1 MSQTGL
7 PAKRY
12 RGSGLILSCFS
23 FLNPC
28 RMPVQARQNQT
39 FCPSHTFS
47 SHRAKL
53 IPCWAALPP
62 APGPYKQIQFKVQP
76 TLLETVTEVKKAE
89 QE

>member
-12 RGSGLILSCFS
+12 RGSGLILSRFS

-28 RMPVQARQNQT
+28 RMPARARQNQT
-39 FCPSHTFS
+39 FCPSHTV
-47 SHRAKL
+47 
-53 IPCWAALPP
+53 LPQSQTHTMLGGSP
-62 APGPYKQIQFKVQP
+62 SCPRPYGQIQFKVQP
-76 TLLETVTEVKKAE
+76 TLPKTVTEVKKAE